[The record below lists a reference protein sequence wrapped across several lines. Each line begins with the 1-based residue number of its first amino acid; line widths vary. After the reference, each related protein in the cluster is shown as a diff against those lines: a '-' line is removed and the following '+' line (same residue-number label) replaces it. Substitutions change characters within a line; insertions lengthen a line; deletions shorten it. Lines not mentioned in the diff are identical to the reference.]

1 MRPFRF
7 MIASRDV
14 VDARTLAERARW
26 AESIGCSHVC
36 IHDHLAPQFAPIP
49 LLTAVAMATDRLR
62 LCPLVL
68 NNDLRHPAVLAQELA
83 TLDILSGGRLD
94 VGIGAGWNAPEYE
107 AIGLALDPP
116 ATRIERLG
124 EAIAILRGLFGDAPF
139 SFAGRHYTI
148 SAMDGQPKPIQRP
161 HPPFLVGGTRERVLR
176 LAARE
181 GDIVGLDL
189 RQDRESI
196 SDAFGPRMDVR
207 VGWVRDEAGDRF
219 ERLDLSVLRVLGDIS
234 VGGKALAAAAEVVRR
249 IDDRTGV
256 AVRPDRLRDR
266 PRRPAPPDPRAL
278 GHQLVPAG
286 LVRRAGHPRHHPR
299 RGAARGA
306 LEPVRHGNGRQ
317 AWPSRIASA
326 TMRTPRAAKATL
338 ISMSTCFVIRFV
350 GRLWKTACS
359 SSALSAG

>member
-1 MRPFRF
+1 
-7 MIASRDV
+7 MIGSRDV
-14 VDARTLAERARW
+14 VDARTLVERARW

-36 IHDHLAPQFAPIP
+36 IHDHLAPQFAPIS
-49 LLTAVAMATDRLR
+49 LLTAVAMTTDRLR
-62 LCPLVL
+62 LCPLVF

-107 AIGLALDPP
+107 AIGMPFDPP

-124 EAIAILRGLFGDAPF
+124 EAIAILRGLFGDGRF
-139 SFAGRHYTI
+139 SFAGSHYTI
-148 SAMDGQPKPIQRP
+148 NDMDGQPKPIQKP

-196 SDAFGPRMDVR
+196 SDAFGPRMDIR

-219 ERLDLSVLRVLGDIS
+219 ELLDLSVLRLLGDIS
-234 VGGKALAAAAEVVRR
+234 VGGDALAAAAGVARR

-256 AVRPDRLRDR
+256 TVSPEDILESPYALIGAVPDLVDRLRRIRERWGINSFLVGWFDE
-266 PRRPAPPDPRAL
+266 PAIRDITPVVE
-278 GHQLVPAG
+278 QLAG
-286 LVRRAGHPRHHPR
+286 
-299 RGAARGA
+299 
-306 LEPVRHGNGRQ
+306 Q
-317 AWPSRIASA
+317 
-326 TMRTPRAAKATL
+326 
-338 ISMSTCFVIRFV
+338 
-350 GRLWKTACS
+350 
-359 SSALSAG
+359 